1 MSSYLYMLH
10 ACCVHNQ
17 PSRTQTTNLTPS
29 PLAPF
34 STWSLWQGVRRPYKI
49 QRFRHFL
56 PFNQGPVNTNF
67 MKQKRCFFTV
77 WPNAHFKDN
86 PSLIQAP
93 LPALNPF
100 RWILKIPGFTAIKYS
115 SMTQK
120 TALTFYVTSPVHPT
134 SSQFNPL
141 FTAEC
146 SSGSSHSLSNFTKRR
161 DTWRTEQADRPV
173 LNHSSATLWAHD
185 SKSWIQTVPRPSIRH
200 AVAQY

>member
-1 MSSYLYMLH
+1 MRAVY
-10 ACCVHNQ
+10 
-17 PSRTQTTNLTPS
+17 TTNLIVLHVFTLKTSLTWPSTP
-29 PLAPF
+29 
-34 STWSLWQGVRRPYKI
+34 SLWQDVRRPYKT
-49 QRFRHFL
+49 QRFRHFV
-56 PFNQGPVNTNF
+56 PFNQGPVNINF

-120 TALTFYVTSPVHPT
+120 TAPTFYVTSPVHPT

-141 FTAEC
+141 FTAQC
-146 SSGSSHSLSNFTKRR
+146 SSGSSQVRAHSLNYFTKRG
-161 DTWRTEQADRPV
+161 DTWRTEHADRPV
-173 LNHSSATLWAHD
+173 LNHNSLGPRLKIMNPNGPATQHSARGSTILD
-185 SKSWIQTVPRPSIRH
+185 QN
-200 AVAQY
+200 